1 MTEPP
6 WTPVRCLA
14 EIVESTR
21 LPYVISQELDAILKA
36 NKAVKVVI
44 PDWVMESVR
53 AKKLLPERPYFVER
67 KTAK

>member
-1 MTEPP
+1 MILHIWLIFRAHT
-6 WTPVRCLA
+6 
-14 EIVESTR
+14 
-21 LPYVISQELDAILKA
+21 QELDAILKS

-67 KTAK
+67 KPTK